1 MPLPALKTIASG
13 ILASSGTKPARI
25 KAPVTAMMTFA
36 DPTRTKRGTPRC
48 ISQPPI
54 RLPVTFM
61 PTTSAEKSAAPMG
74 PRPWVS
80 IRKVGSH
87 AAIANH
93 WIVKSRKA
101 PP

>member
-1 MPLPALKTIASG
+1 M
-13 ILASSGTKPARI
+13 
-25 KAPVTAMMTFA
+25 
-36 DPTRTKRGTPRC
+36 
-48 ISQPPI
+48 
-54 RLPVTFM
+54 LPVTFI

-74 PRPWVS
+74 PRPCVS
-80 IRKVGSH
+80 VRKVGSH